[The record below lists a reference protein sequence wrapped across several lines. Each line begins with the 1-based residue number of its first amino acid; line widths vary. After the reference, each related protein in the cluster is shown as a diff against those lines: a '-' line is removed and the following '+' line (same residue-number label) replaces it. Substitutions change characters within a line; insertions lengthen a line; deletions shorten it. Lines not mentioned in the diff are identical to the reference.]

1 MGRRG
6 LVIDQRGVLD
16 ADLVA
21 HDLEPAAGIVAQREG
36 HAGQRGAVFA
46 GGQRGNG
53 GAIGSRFSGRRH
65 DSTDGIRLVSN
76 IGDVDRDVFG
86 IAVAGLVGHGHSH
99 DVGRGVLVVDVGTGR
114 DDDVRAVHREV
125 AGRVVDR
132 PGEGF
137 LTVLV
142 DGNER
147 IGANDLGAG
156 SGVLVDIGGM
166 NDVGRG
172 FVGKRALVDVVA
184 GDFVGNIVNGGVAG
198 NACSGVQQVAGFVV
212 DVSLVFSRLGEL
224 DNQLLTG
231 DRAVGVLQAAEP
243 VIETILLRRTAE
255 DVDVKGRQEVFVGL
269 IAAITDGVLI
279 RAQPVLD
286 RVDQRVLVGQ
296 FRIIGTEITERIGPE
311 RQAAAGVA
319 IGFEAVRNAIEN
331 GLVQADD
338 RADFRGLQQ
347 QRCRKVFIGS
357 GGTAG
362 GIELGNPQSLLAV
375 GRLAPQ
381 NRFVIL
387 DDVIDCSH
395 DQPFPVS
402 CPEFAVPRTN
412 PTSAESRYI
421 PPLAKRDTAKC
432 ILMAILKLLYRQK

>member
-1 MGRRG
+1 M
-6 LVIDQRGVLD
+6 IDQRRVLD

-21 HDLEPAAGIVAQREG
+21 HDLETAAGIVAQREG
-36 HAGQRGAVFA
+36 HAGKRGAVLA

-53 GAIGSRFSGRRH
+53 GAVGSRFSGRRH
-65 DSTDGIRLVSN
+65 DSTNGIRLVSY
-76 IGDVDRDVFG
+76 IVDVDGDVFG
-86 IAVAGLVGHGHSH
+86 IAVAGLVGHGHGH
-99 DVGRGVLVVDVGTGR
+99 DVGRGVLVVEVGTGS
-114 DDDVRAVHREV
+114 DDDVRAAHGEV
-125 AGRVVDR
+125 AGRIVDR

-137 LTVLV
+137 LTILV

-147 IGANDLGAG
+147 ISASNLGAG
-156 SGVLVDIGGM
+156 HGVLIDIGGM
-166 NDVGRG
+166 QDVGRG
-172 FVGKRALVDVVA
+172 FVGQLALIDIVARHDIVDVVGRGFA
-184 GDFVGNIVNGGVAG
+184 RDAR
-198 NACSGVQQVAGFVV
+198 SGVQQVVGFVV
-212 DVSLVFSRLGEL
+212 DVSLEFSRLGEL
-224 DNQLLTG
+224 DDQLLTG

-243 VIETILLRRTAE
+243 VVEAFLLRRTAE
-255 DVDVKGRQEVFVGL
+255 DVDVKGRQEVFVRQVG
-269 IAAITDGVLI
+269 AIQRGVFV
-279 RAQPVLD
+279 RVQPVLD
-286 RVDQRVLVGQ
+286 RVDQRILVGQ
-296 FRIIGTEITERIGPE
+296 FRMIGTEITEHVGPVG
-311 RQAAAGVA
+311 QAAAGVA
-319 IGFEAVRNAIEN
+319 IGFEAVRDAIEN
-331 GLVQADD
+331 RLVQADD

-362 GIELGNPQSLLAV
+362 GIDLGNPQRLLAV